1 MSSTPLQRYL
11 AEFLGTFGLLV
22 AITGPALLTFNS
34 STLFTDFDV
43 RYLMIAFGAGLGLLG
58 LVYALGDVSG
68 GHFNPAVTIGAF
80 VAGRTSARDVLP
92 YVACQVLGAL
102 VAVATIAG
110 VAHGS
115 SSLWHTVTSPGAAL
129 GSEGYAGN
137 GSPYTV
143 AMASVFLLE
152 VALTFLFVLVILRAT
167 EGQSSAKNAAPIG
180 IGLTLTMIHLAS
192 LTIDGTSV
200 NPARSFAPAVLSW
213 MFSGDHWALTQN
225 WLFWVAP
232 IVGGV
237 IAALADRA
245 LRPSSA

>member
-1 MSSTPLQRYL
+1 MSWTPLQRYL

-22 AITGPALLTFNS
+22 AITGPALLSLNS
-34 STLFTDFDV
+34 MTLLTDFDV
-43 RYLMIAFGAGLGLLG
+43 RYLMIGFGAGLGLLG
-58 LVYALGDVSG
+58 LLYALGDVSG

-80 VAGRTSARDVLP
+80 VAGRMKARDVVP
-92 YVACQVLGAL
+92 YLVCQVAGAI
-102 VAVATIAG
+102 VGVATVAG

-115 SSLWHTVTSPGAAL
+115 TSLWATVTSPGAAL

-152 VALTFLFVLVILRAT
+152 LALTFLFVFVILRAT

-180 IGLTLTMIHLAS
+180 IGLTLTMIHFAS
-192 LTIDGTSV
+192 LAIDGTSV

-232 IVGGV
+232 ILGGIV
-237 IAALADRA
+237 AALADRA
-245 LRPSSA
+245 LRPAPA